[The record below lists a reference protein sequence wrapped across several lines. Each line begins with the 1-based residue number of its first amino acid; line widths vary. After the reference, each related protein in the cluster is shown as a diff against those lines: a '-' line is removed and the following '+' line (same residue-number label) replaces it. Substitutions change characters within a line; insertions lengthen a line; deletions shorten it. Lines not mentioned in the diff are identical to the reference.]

1 MEDGGRRRAA
11 RAREQEARLLVG
23 WEKKVWP
30 PVRPP
35 DLSHAVGL
43 TAAGLEERRWHGDL
57 GLGRR
62 WTAGATEA
70 GARREQR
77 IVAAIACEGEVRED
91 KVSIFLRE
99 MIRQQEEIEK

>member
-1 MEDGGRRRAA
+1 VEDGGRRRAA

-57 GLGRR
+57 GRLKDRN
-62 WTAGATEA
+62 
-70 GARREQR
+70 
-77 IVAAIACEGEVRED
+77 GEPERGGGVNGSR
-91 KVSIFLRE
+91 
-99 MIRQQEEIEK
+99 